1 MGEDMEITERSVR
14 GLERGRTGDWLP
26 VPDPEIRG
34 IVRAVR
40 DEMNGQ
46 PADRVYAE
54 LFKRLP
60 ARSPALT
67 KRNLL
72 AIAKDIESEAL

>member
-1 MGEDMEITERSVR
+1 MGEDMEINAPVVQGT
-14 GLERGRTGDWLP
+14 GKGKTLEKLP
-26 VPDPEIRG
+26 LADAEIRE
-34 IVRAVR
+34 IVCAVR

-54 LFKRLP
+54 LFKRMP
-60 ARSPALT
+60 AHNASLT

-72 AIAKDIESEAL
+72 AIAKDIESKAL

>member
-1 MGEDMEITERSVR
+1 MGEDMEINAPAGR
-14 GLERGRTGDWLP
+14 GPGTDDADARLA
-26 VPDPEIRG
+26 VPDAEIRG

-54 LFKRLP
+54 LFKRMP
-60 ARSPALT
+60 ARSTGLT

-72 AIAKDIESEAL
+72 AIAKDIESETL

>member
-1 MGEDMEITERSVR
+1 MGKDLEINESAVD
-14 GLERGRTGDWLP
+14 GIGRVKSGEKLP
-26 VPDPEIRG
+26 VSDAEIRG
-34 IVRAVR
+34 IVCDVR

-54 LFKRLP
+54 LFKRMT
-60 ARSPALT
+60 ARNAGLT

-72 AIAKDIESEAL
+72 ALAKDIESEAL

>member
-1 MGEDMEITERSVR
+1 MGEDREINEPAGHGPGTDKADARR
-14 GLERGRTGDWLP
+14 P
-26 VPDPEIRG
+26 VPDAGIRG

-54 LFKRLP
+54 LFKRIP
-60 ARSPALT
+60 ARGSGLT

-72 AIAKDIESEAL
+72 AIAKDIESETL